1 MVSLQLR
8 TQILDLLRDHPMN
21 PNAIVRLQSLLGY
34 MYTTSFEKFC
44 DNHDVP
50 IGFIDILALQA
61 GSMLPF
67 AVLPIHSTQKYRTGS
82 DLQSWTDVVALETG
96 ITTVTDLSLTRSVSR
111 KNLATDPSVDNLFL
125 HHPNKFRACV
135 TISDLLH
142 ITIIPPQ
149 AGEPKIQPFSLV
161 CGPGTI
167 FIDYAMRYATSNRI
181 KSDHDGHYSSQGI
194 VNQNVVDQF
203 FEEDDYSAQIPS
215 LSIATEMFGYH
226 EVQGVIDECLFLGM
240 TDHDIVATITRIV
253 AENIVRQYEK
263 LAAAH
268 CPSDHKIDEIFIG
281 GSGARNVEIVG
292 YLEETLIDGSII
304 KPLEDIGI
312 PCEAKEALA
321 CAQLG
326 LETILKLAIIEDGSS
341 EGSQQN
347 RLTSS
352 VTRGKQWQELQE
364 HVLKFSGGREIPAVN
379 RVIVE
384 KE

>member
-1 MVSLQLR
+1 MFTASV
-8 TQILDLLRDHPMN
+8 
-21 PNAIVRLQSLLGY
+21 
-34 MYTTSFEKFC
+34 EEFC

-50 IGFIDILALQA
+50 VESIGILALQVS
-61 GSMLPF
+61 SMLPS
-67 AVLPIHSTQKYRTGS
+67 AKLPTPSNQKYRTGS
-82 DLQSWTDVVALETG
+82 DLQSWADAVALKTG
-96 ITTVTDLSLTRSVSR
+96 ITTVTDLLLTQRSASR
-111 KNLATDPSVDNLFL
+111 NDLASSPSMDSLFL

-149 AGEPKIQPFSLV
+149 AGEVKIQPFSSV

-203 FEEDDYSAQIPS
+203 FEENNYSTQMS
-215 LSIATEMFGYH
+215 LLSIATEMFGHH
-226 EVQGVIDECLFLGM
+226 EAQDVIDECLFLGM

-253 AENIVRQYEK
+253 AENIAHHYKK
-263 LAAAH
+263 LADAY
-268 CPSDHKIDEIFIG
+268 CPSGCKIDEIFIG
-281 GSGARNVEIVG
+281 GPGARNVDIVN
-292 YLEETLIDGSII
+292 YLEEALLGGVTL

-312 PCEAKEALA
+312 PCEAKEALS

-326 LETILKLAIIEDGSS
+326 LETILKLAVAEDGSS
-341 EGSQQN
+341 DRSHQN

-352 VTRGKQWQELQE
+352 VTRGRQWQELQE
-364 HVLKFSGGREIPAVN
+364 HVLKFSGGREISAVK
-379 RVIVE
+379 RVVVD
-384 KE
+384 KG

>member
-1 MVSLQLR
+1 MPLQLR
-8 TQILDLLRDHPMN
+8 TQILDLLRDYPRN

-34 MYTTSFEKFC
+34 MYTISFEKFC
-44 DNHDVP
+44 NNHDIP
-50 IGFIDILALQA
+50 IDFIDILALQA
-61 GSMLPF
+61 ASMLPS
-67 AVLPIHSTQKYRTGS
+67 AVLPIPSTQKYRTGS
-82 DLQSWTDVVALETG
+82 DLQCWTDVVALETG
-96 ITTVTDLSLTRSVSR
+96 ITTVTDLSLTRSVCR
-111 KNLATDPSVDNLFL
+111 NNLTTDPSVDSLFL
-125 HHPNKFRACV
+125 HHPHKFRACV
-135 TISDLLH
+135 NISDLLH

-149 AGEPKIQPFSLV
+149 ADEPSIQPFSLV

-181 KSDHDGHYSSQGI
+181 KSDHNGHYSSQGI

-203 FEEDDYSAQIPS
+203 FEENDYSAQMPS

-240 TDHDIVATITRIV
+240 TDHDTVATITRIV

-268 CPSDHKIDEIFIG
+268 CSSDHKIDEIFIG

-292 YLEETLIDGSII
+292 YLEEALIDGSII
-304 KPLEDIGI
+304 KPFEDIGI
-312 PCEAKEALA
+312 PCEAKEALS

-347 RLTSS
+347 RLASS

-364 HVLKFSGGREIPAVN
+364 HVLKFSGGREIPTVN

>member
-1 MVSLQLR
+1 MPLQLR
-8 TQILDLLRDHPMN
+8 TQILDLLCDHPKKLN
-21 PNAIVRLQSLLGY
+21 TIVRIHSLLGY
-34 MYTTSFEKFC
+34 TFTASVEEFC
-44 DNHDVP
+44 DNHDVSVE
-50 IGFIDILALQA
+50 FIDILALQA
-61 GSMLPF
+61 SSMLPS
-67 AVLPIHSTQKYRTGS
+67 AKLPTPSSLAYREEP
-82 DLQSWTDVVALETG
+82 DLQSWADAVALKTG
-96 ITTVTDLSLTRSVSR
+96 ITTVTGLSLTRRSASR
-111 KNLATDPSVDNLFL
+111 NNLASSPSIDSLFVS
-125 HHPNKFRACV
+125 HPSKFRACI
-135 TISDLLH
+135 TISDFLH
-142 ITIIPPQ
+142 ITMIPPQ
-149 AGEPKIQPFSLV
+149 TEEPGIPLPSLF

-167 FIDYAMRYATSNRI
+167 FIDYAMRYATSNHI
-181 KSDHDGHYSSQGI
+181 KSDHDGHYSSQGV

-203 FEEDDYSAQIPS
+203 FEENEYSAQMPS

-240 TDHDIVATITRIV
+240 TDHDTVATITRIV

-292 YLEETLIDGSII
+292 YLEEALIDGSII

-312 PCEAKEALA
+312 PCEAKEALS